1 LGGES
6 SSLKPEEALQ
16 VPAEKLSKIRFWAML
31 ASATCATISFVD
43 AKARI
48 EDDDVVYH
56 HASSSH
62 NHF

>member
-1 LGGES
+1 
-6 SSLKPEEALQ
+6 LKPEEALQ
-16 VPAEKLSKIRFWAML
+16 VPAGKLSKTRFWAML